1 LLFLC
6 YIAVNRIND
15 LYKVIIVLYIDRMEN
30 SKAMT
35 KSYEAMTINEDGSS
49 VKTPKKY
56 PHLTNA
62 GKGRPPGTPNK
73 VTNIA
78 REAIAKFVDKNSPR
92 MQTWLEDVAHGI
104 PKTDKEGCIKYDK
117 DGNTIWLVQPNPEK
131 AFLMLQAVMEYHLP
145 KLARQEVVGDEQAP
159 QRMVISWKRP
169 E

>member
-1 LLFLC
+1 
-6 YIAVNRIND
+6 
-15 LYKVIIVLYIDRMEN
+15 MEN

-35 KSYEAMTINEDGSS
+35 KSYEPMTIEQDGSI
-49 VKTPKKY
+49 VKPKKY
-56 PHLTNA
+56 PGLTNA

-92 MQTWLEDVAHGI
+92 MQSWLEDVAHGI

-117 DGNTIWLVQPNPEK
+117 EGNTIWLVQPNPEK

-145 KLARQEVVGDEQAP
+145 KLARQELVGDEEKP

>member
-1 LLFLC
+1 
-6 YIAVNRIND
+6 
-15 LYKVIIVLYIDRMEN
+15 MEN

-35 KSYEAMTINEDGSS
+35 KSYEAITINEDGSS

>member
-1 LLFLC
+1 
-6 YIAVNRIND
+6 
-15 LYKVIIVLYIDRMEN
+15 
-30 SKAMT
+30 MT
-35 KSYEAMTINEDGSS
+35 KSYNSLTVNEDGST
-49 VKTPKKY
+49 VKTKKY
-56 PHLTNA
+56 PGLTNA

-92 MQTWLEDVAHGI
+92 MQQWLEDVAQGI
-104 PKTDKEGCIKYDK
+104 PKTDKEGCIRYDK
-117 DGNTIWLVQPNPEK
+117 NGDIVWIVPPNPEK

-145 KLARQEVVGDEQAP
+145 KLARQEVVGDESAP

>member
-1 LLFLC
+1 MVLC
-6 YIAVNRIND
+6 YIAPNKFNHLD
-15 LYKVIIVLYIDRMEN
+15 LLTTVLYRKTMEN
-30 SKAMT
+30 SKAIT
-35 KSYEAMTINEDGSS
+35 KSYDNLTINEDGST
-49 VKTPKKY
+49 VKKIP
-56 PHLTNA
+56 PGLTNA

>member
-1 LLFLC
+1 
-6 YIAVNRIND
+6 
-15 LYKVIIVLYIDRMEN
+15 MEN
-30 SKAMT
+30 SKPMT
-35 KSYEAMTINEDGSS
+35 KTSNGLTVNEDGST
-49 VKTPKKY
+49 VQIKKY
-56 PHLTNA
+56 GNLSNA

-92 MQTWLEDVAHGI
+92 MQTWLEDVAHGV

-117 DGNTIWLVQPNPEK
+117 EGNTVWLVQPNPEK

-145 KLARQEVVGDEQAP
+145 KLARQEVVGDETAP

>member
-1 LLFLC
+1 MCLC
-6 YIAVNRIND
+6 YIASNKFNYLD
-15 LYKVIIVLYIDRMEN
+15 LFVTLLYRKTMETSKVI
-30 SKAMT
+30 A
-35 KSYEAMTINEDGSS
+35 KSYKDMTINEDGST
-49 VKTPKKY
+49 VKATKY
-56 PHLTNA
+56 PGLTNA

-78 REAIAKFVDKNSPR
+78 REAIAKFVDKNAPR

-117 DGNTIWLVQPNPEK
+117 EGNTIWLVSPNPEK